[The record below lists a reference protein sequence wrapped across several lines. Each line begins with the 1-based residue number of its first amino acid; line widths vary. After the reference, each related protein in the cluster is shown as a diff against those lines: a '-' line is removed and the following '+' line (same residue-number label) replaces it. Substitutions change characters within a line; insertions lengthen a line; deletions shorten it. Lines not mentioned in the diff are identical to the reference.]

1 MAKELIKTLDK
12 IREKYEEGELFEKEK
27 TLAKEEYRQLRKM
40 EIRNRGK
47 AVGPQESQLMPDK
60 I

>member
-1 MAKELIKTLDK
+1 MYELWQKELIKSLDK

-47 AVGPQESQLMPDK
+47 AVGPQ
-60 I
+60 